1 MLICFPCHNSFI
13 CLLFSCFGI
22 QCRIEITPLLNS
34 WGTIISNHYF
44 PFSLLFPVIFLSTS
58 IFFRSFQKYSVDSW
72 VNMFYIYRHSIFH
85 ICLEDHSTYNI
96 TVLCTSNF
104 VLLMLYTY
112 CDKNLAHFLYIFPQ
126 WWALRLFLTASNTE
140 NTECFDAYPS
150 AVFIWP
156 VYKKGLWVDG
166 WKFTHT
172 VSLTMLCRIALL
184 FLIRRSKV

>member
-126 WWALRLFLTASNTE
+126 
-140 NTECFDAYPS
+140 
-150 AVFIWP
+150 
-156 VYKKGLWVDG
+156 
-166 WKFTHT
+166 
-172 VSLTMLCRIALL
+172 
-184 FLIRRSKV
+184 